1 MKLKLAAIFVCN
13 LLVCST
19 AMWLFMSVQIF
30 ASDANSRGSFIGSF
44 FAFLSMF
51 LLMVLAWVYF
61 KQRLDALSGAIKRL
75 SDK

>member
-1 MKLKLAAIFVCN
+1 MKLAAIFVCI
-13 LLVCST
+13 LFVCST
-19 AMWLFMSVQIF
+19 AMWLFGSVLVF
-30 ASDANSRGSFIGSF
+30 AADADSRACYIVSF